1 MTSQGDMKNTFICLT
16 VMIVREGGHLNAFG
30 VLVARKDASKL
41 CAVELKRPKA
51 SRTRLT
57 T

>member
-30 VLVARKDASKL
+30 VLVARK
-41 CAVELKRPKA
+41 
-51 SRTRLT
+51 TRVSCVPWN
-57 T
+57 